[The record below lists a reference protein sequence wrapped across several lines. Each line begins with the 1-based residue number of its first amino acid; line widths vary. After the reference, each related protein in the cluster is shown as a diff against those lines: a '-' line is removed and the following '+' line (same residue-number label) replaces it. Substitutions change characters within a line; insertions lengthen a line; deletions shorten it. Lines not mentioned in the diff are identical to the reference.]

1 MDATDRIVSKVNA
14 APDVKVAEA
23 CVTVAAVS
31 KVNAEA
37 CVELAVYDEVVPIPC
52 VEFAVG
58 DDKLPESNVR
68 LKNKLQLNN
77 FYLKTKK
84 LKNSKN
90 MNRKEIDLLTMME
103 SVAELLD
110 NNISLISDK
119 RTIMNTLNN
128 LKGNIVNIK
137 LLKQKQAVSTKADYA
152 IKEYK
157 KEDMIANFLVIQA
170 GVAAVGV
177 EKGDVRLKTGSVT
190 TEADLNHM
198 RESKL
203 VQKGHE
209 LYELAMTIP
218 GELSAWNVT
227 QQEVDDLGAS
237 TDSYLDQNPTI
248 RNIRAKSTQAT
259 SEMKLKLDESY
270 SLIKDK
276 LDAFILP
283 FKKINPTFYGEYM
296 NTRIIISH
304 AATHPKLEEKPVEV
318 K

>member
-1 MDATDRIVSKVNA
+1 
-14 APDVKVAEA
+14 
-23 CVTVAAVS
+23 
-31 KVNAEA
+31 
-37 CVELAVYDEVVPIPC
+37 
-52 VEFAVG
+52 
-58 DDKLPESNVR
+58 
-68 LKNKLQLNN
+68 
-77 FYLKTKK
+77 
-84 LKNSKN
+84 
-90 MNRKEIDLLTMME
+90 MNRKEIDLLTMLE
-103 SVAELLD
+103 SVAEGLD

-119 RTIMNTLNN
+119 QSIMEVHTK
-128 LKGNIVNIK
+128 LKGNLVDIK

-152 IKEYK
+152 IKEYR

-177 EKGDVRLKTGSVT
+177 EKNDVRLKTGSIT

-209 LYELAMTIP
+209 LYELAMTVP

-227 QQEVDDLGAS
+227 QEEIDDLGAS

-248 RNIRAKSTQAT
+248 RNIKSKSTQAT
-259 SEMKLKLDESY
+259 TEMKAKLNESH
-270 SLIKDK
+270 SLIKDE
-276 LDAFILP
+276 LDVLIVP

-304 AATHPKLEEKPVEV
+304 AATHPKPDDKAVDM